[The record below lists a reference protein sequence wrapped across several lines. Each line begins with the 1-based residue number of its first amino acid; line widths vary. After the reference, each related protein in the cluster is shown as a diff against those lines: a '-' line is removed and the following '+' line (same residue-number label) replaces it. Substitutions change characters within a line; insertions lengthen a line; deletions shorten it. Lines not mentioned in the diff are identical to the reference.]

1 MLLWFISVNVFCQ
14 CSRLGVLWYRVIF
27 ISLSRFEYDVREC
40 SNFIGLHL
48 AVQLFQYHL
57 LKNCLLS
64 IAYSCLLCC
73 RLIEHMC
80 VSLFPGSVTLIYTSV
95 FLCFFA
101 NTTLWITV
109 ALWYCLKYGVTSSV
123 LFFSLS
129 IALAILF
136 LLLLLFR
143 INFRIILV
151 MWKRSWVFW

>member
-1 MLLWFISVNVFCQ
+1 MKANTNKWNLVKLKSH
-14 CSRLGVLWYRVIF
+14 
-27 ISLSRFEYDVREC
+27 FEYDVREC

-64 IAYSCLLCC
+64 IPYSCLLCC

-80 VSLFPGSVTLIYTSV
+80 VSLFLGSVILIYTSV
-95 FLCFFA
+95 FFFFFFA

-109 ALWYCLKYGVTSSV
+109 ALWYCLKYGDVTSSV

-129 IALAILF
+129 IALVILF
-136 LLLLLFR
+136 LLLLLLLFR

-151 MWKRSWVFW
+151 M